1 MIVPIQITENSIPL
15 MERFDLGKAT
25 DPNVNIFTEAVF
37 VNGKQK
43 VQPIVDAFQ
52 KIKDA
57 LDEELLKPD
66 ATEKFDPEVFV
77 RNTVWKDLELK
88 MCKVFGFKHVSISNI
103 LEGYLGNGDIG
114 SQALDAFTYP
124 TWRYPIDGLI
134 TNDGFYDKTHSI
146 ELMVVFY
153 LGVLKRCTAEEITAI
168 FLHELGHNIDPALV
182 DIRFVATNNIVDYI
196 IGSNSD
202 TESRRNNDK
211 TYDND
216 DSLGFMDIIE
226 AIVIL
231 LSIITVIP
239 MIIVEICKF
248 IKRIFTNIFTS
259 EESLIDSVRKV
270 VRENSREFSHLKNT
284 EAFADNFARMYGFGV
299 ELMSGLK
306 KLGDYNDKMFDIEHE
321 NSLIAM
327 ERERQIGIANI
338 TKAMLNDVH
347 NVDITRAVALLK
359 EYDKELADPKIP
371 AKVKKNIKEDRDRL
385 QKIIDMY
392 LNHSDEFRRRLNQ
405 AIYNEL
411 MKRGAIQKNDQ

>member
-1 MIVPIQITENSIPL
+1 
-15 MERFDLGKAT
+15 
-25 DPNVNIFTEAVF
+25 
-37 VNGKQK
+37 
-43 VQPIVDAFQ
+43 
-52 KIKDA
+52 
-57 LDEELLKPD
+57 
-66 ATEKFDPEVFV
+66 
-77 RNTVWKDLELK
+77 
-88 MCKVFGFKHVSISNI
+88 
-103 LEGYLGNGDIG
+103 
-114 SQALDAFTYP
+114 
-124 TWRYPIDGLI
+124 
-134 TNDGFYDKTHSI
+134 
-146 ELMVVFY
+146 
-153 LGVLKRCTAEEITAI
+153 
-168 FLHELGHNIDPALV
+168 
-182 DIRFVATNNIVDYI
+182 
-196 IGSNSD
+196 
-202 TESRRNNDK
+202 
-211 TYDND
+211 
-216 DSLGFMDIIE
+216 MDIIE

-321 NSLIAM
+321 NSLIVM